1 MDGKYAFVMMI
12 QDRWWRGFLQRKQQG
27 KTTHSYVQKGLA
39 PPKYGSAI
47 LFYVAKPVGELAG
60 YAEFIERQAGK
71 AEKMW
76 DEYGHESVLKSK
88 EQFAEFMGGRT
99 KASFIRFK
107 NLKTAPKP
115 ILLNSLLMHLNIKRM
130 SRKGFY
136 VDRETADKLT
146 EFME

>member
-27 KTTHSYVQKGLA
+27 KITHSYVQKGLA

-47 LFYVAKPVGELAG
+47 LFYVAKPVGEMAG
-60 YAEFIERQAGK
+60 YAELIERQAGN

-76 DEYGHESVLKSK
+76 DKYGHESVLKSK
-88 EQFAEFMGGRT
+88 EQFEEFMGGRT

-107 NLKTAPKP
+107 NLKKASKP
-115 ILLNSLLMHLNIKRM
+115 ISLTNLLMVLGIKKM

-136 VDRETADKLT
+136 VDRKTADKLT